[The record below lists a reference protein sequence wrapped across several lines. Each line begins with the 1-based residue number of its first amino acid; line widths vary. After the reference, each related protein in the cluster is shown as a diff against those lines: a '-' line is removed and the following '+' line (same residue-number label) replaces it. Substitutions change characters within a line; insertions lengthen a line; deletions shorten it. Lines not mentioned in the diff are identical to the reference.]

1 MEQQTIS
8 KQNGKGNITRLY
20 QFAFLFLGT
29 LNFFM
34 LYTCGNQKELSQ
46 SEFWFE
52 YMTIIEGHSDVGD
65 FMIVTNLRSW

>member
-8 KQNGKGNITRLY
+8 KQKGKGNNTRLY

-34 LYTCGNQKELSQ
+34 LYTCGNQIELSQ

-52 YMTIIEGHSDVGD
+52 YMTNI
-65 FMIVTNLRSW
+65 